1 MQTDLKHLLIRILC
15 FYLIQ
20 NAIYSPRFSLGNT
33 PQNEKQATN
42 RTRDHTINWCSAIDF
57 CMTIYRKVKDALG
70 SRIYLL
76 GLRVYELRKT
86 AQENAMYL
94 FGIKVRSKRPKR
106 LVDEAVEQ
114 KIRELA
120 QRNKDL
126 PESERLI
133 LCFDCLYDPLA
144 EAIDAWT
151 LFEYLQKQGI
161 PSRYA
166 LLRTNPL
173 YKQLQ
178 QENRLKD
185 ILPVDSEA
193 DLLIQYP
200 DIIAACKRIFF
211 SFPFTCSRVLLE
223 LPSCPFIFIEHGVSF
238 LKPWS
243 MELYTDGGTSEC
255 NYILTPTQLT
265 SKLYTALHLMQGR
278 TLHVGMPRWDKLPP
292 IDHGK
297 QQRDIFIFFTWRV
310 TFMQDKKHMATY
322 IERIADFVS
331 RVEALVSKNPNI
343 RVHVGLHHALMQH
356 CGVQNISPSGS
367 AGFIHPTEISA
378 MIRETDLFITDYS
391 SVCFDLMYRDVPTIF
406 YRFDSD
412 LTYSNNMDN
421 EAAQSAAEKDSELY
435 NCFYT
440 ADDTLH
446 KIEHY
451 IHTGFRIEDP
461 IRCRNNEIFWQR
473 SHNCR
478 RLLELTNAII

>member
-1 MQTDLKHLLIRILC
+1 
-15 FYLIQ
+15 
-20 NAIYSPRFSLGNT
+20 
-33 PQNEKQATN
+33 
-42 RTRDHTINWCSAIDF
+42 
-57 CMTIYRKVKDALG
+57 
-70 SRIYLL
+70 
-76 GLRVYELRKT
+76 
-86 AQENAMYL
+86 MYL

-173 YKQLQ
+173 YERLQ
-178 QENRLKD
+178 TENRLKD
-185 ILPVDSEA
+185 ILPVDNEA

-200 DIIAACKRIFF
+200 DIIASSKRIFF
-211 SFPFTCSRVLLE
+211 SFPFTCSRVLLN

-243 MELYTDGGTSEC
+243 MNLYTEGGSSEC
-255 NYILTPTQLT
+255 NYILTPTKLT
-265 SKLYTALHLMQGR
+265 QKLYNTLHLMQGK
-278 TLHVGMPRWDKLPP
+278 TLNIGMPRWDKLSP
-292 IDHGK
+292 IDHSK
-297 QQRDIFIFFTWRV
+297 QQKNIFIFFTWRA
-310 TFMQDKKHMATY
+310 TFTQDKKLLSTY
-322 IERIADFVS
+322 MERISCFVS
-331 RVEALVSKNPNI
+331 RVQASVRHLPNI
-343 RVHVGLHHALMQH
+343 KIHVGLHHALLTHSKQY
-356 CGVQNISPSGS
+356 N
-367 AGFIHPTEISA
+367 FIPFEGADFVHPNEISG
-378 MIRETDLFITDYS
+378 MIQNTDLFITDYS

-421 EAAQSAAEKDSELY
+421 EAARSAAEKDSELY
-435 NCFYT
+435 NCYYT
-440 ADDTLH
+440 IEDTLH

-451 IHTGFRIEDP
+451 IHIGFRIEEP
-461 IRCRNNEIFWQR
+461 IRRRNNEIFWQR

-478 RLLELTNAII
+478 KLMELTNELPSH